1 MGTSRLSVKPD
12 EMLMEVT
19 LTCNDLTFHTGGWGH
34 LIVNYTTIIA
44 NESGLLKTEGLT
56 RRQIIELREDV

>member
-1 MGTSRLSVKPD
+1 MGPSILSVKPD
-12 EMLMEVT
+12 EMLMEV
-19 LTCNDLTFHTGGWGH
+19 TCNDLTFHTGGWGH

-44 NESGLLKTEGLT
+44 NKSGLLKTEGLT